1 MKDIKKLQEL
11 IELQQRLK
19 ARSAYKQVIKEVAD
33 TIYKY
38 DWSQSIKPAIIPVD
52 IFTN

>member
-11 IELQQRLK
+11 IKLQENLNTQNV
-19 ARSAYKQVIKEVAD
+19 YKQAIKQIAD

-38 DWSQSIKPAIIPVD
+38 DWSKSIKPAIIPVD
-52 IFTN
+52 IFSK